1 VNQTIEV
8 IALITSREP
17 EADHAR
23 RLVEMAEFVDRLPLF
38 PLGIVLLPSEVVPL
52 HIFEERYKL
61 MIAEC
66 LENDGEFGIVWLSDG
81 GLREVGCTARVSEVL
96 QELEDGRMNIL
107 VAGDRPFRLARRIE
121 DLPYPAGDVDLLDS
135 EDDAEPELLHE
146 ARERYADLVERVTDE
161 RPGEED
167 LSELDAYGMA
177 ATIEFEAK
185 AKQELLELRSER
197 ERLVRVSE
205 LFGVT
210 VQRIEESE
218 RVGELA
224 RTNGKVQFPT

>member
-1 VNQTIEV
+1 MGEK
-8 IALITSREP
+8 LER
-17 EADHAR
+17 
-23 RLVEMAEFVDRLPLF
+23 FPLF

-61 MIAEC
+61 MIGEV
-66 LENDGEFGIVWLSDG
+66 LEEESEFGIVWLSDS
-81 GLREVGCTARVSEVL
+81 GLRDVGCTARITQVL
-96 QELEDGRMNIL
+96 DRFDDGRMNIL
-107 VAGDRPFRLARRIE
+107 VAGDRPFRLERRIE
-121 DLPYPAGDVDLLDS
+121 ELPYPAGDVDLLDS
-135 EDDAEPELLHE
+135 DEDADPELVNE

-167 LSELDAYGMA
+167 LAALDAYGMA
-177 ATIEFEAK
+177 ATIEFDAK

-224 RTNGKVQFPT
+224 RTNGKVQFPG